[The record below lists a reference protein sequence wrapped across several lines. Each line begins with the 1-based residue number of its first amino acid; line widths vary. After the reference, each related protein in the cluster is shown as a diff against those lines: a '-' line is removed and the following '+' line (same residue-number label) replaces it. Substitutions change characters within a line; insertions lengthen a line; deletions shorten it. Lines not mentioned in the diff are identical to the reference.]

1 MHSGLSRH
9 HHHHNNKLVT
19 EEHGFDE
26 EISTENAAF
35 RVTDTVSK
43 FINQKM
49 HVGRIICD
57 LAKAF
62 DGRNREILLADL
74 HFCNM

>member
-1 MHSGLSRH
+1 MHSGLSH
-9 HHHHNNKLVT
+9 HHLHSNKMVT

-35 RVTDTVSK
+35 RVTDTVLK
-43 FINQKM
+43 FINQKI

-57 LAKAF
+57 LVKAF
-62 DGRNREILLADL
+62 DGRNHEILLADL
-74 HFCNM
+74 HFCSM